1 MADNNEELMSM
12 DDLDHVAGGN
22 YNEILKDL
30 RAFAAIGLITNDQVP
45 ANVDASNFSAMN
57 RLAFETWQK
66 VGVTMQGHEG
76 VTNSYTLPTTATATG
91 AYTNDRS
98 GALNYA
104 KYQSGRGDLDIS
116 AYL

>member
-1 MADNNEELMSM
+1 MADSKETMSM
-12 DDLDHVAGGN
+12 EELDHVAGGN

-76 VTNSYTLPTTATATG
+76 VTNSYILPSTATATG
-91 AYTNDRS
+91 AYGNTRS

-116 AYL
+116 SYL